1 MKQNKWKKM
10 SHITQKS
17 ILSRFTMTNIP
28 CHKINVVLIVYLLL
42 LPLAMSLTAFC
53 RSTLSC
59 SESCFGYILL
69 TIFSSPCTA
78 SFLDRLLEAVFVDSF
93 VLLGSL
99 FKVIPLMSGN
109 GLPSLISFLPFA
121 IAVTSLCVLSPYSPQ
136 ATYKKTYRL
145 PGNVLYK

>member
-1 MKQNKWKKM
+1 MLKK
-10 SHITQKS
+10 
-17 ILSRFTMTNIP
+17 LTNV
-28 CHKINVVLIVYLLL
+28 CIVYLLL

-53 RSTLSC
+53 SSRLSC

-78 SFLDRLLEAVFVDSF
+78 SFLVKLLEAVFVDSSL

-136 ATYKKTYRL
+136 ATYKKHINTS
-145 PGNVLYK
+145 